1 MAQASLE
8 ILGGKAV
15 RRMFDIAAQKM
26 GPELSKEMNASALTI
41 EKTAKRLAPG
51 NFGKLRQS
59 IKHNIGEPLMKSVYS
74 ELGYAPYIE
83 FGTGKKVFKT
93 KSGGVVNSK
102 YKAYASRFKGNG
114 KGDYKEML
122 EALILYVKRKK
133 LAGTYKVK
141 SKRRVGNKEKR
152 LEEDTRL
159 AKTMAYFILKNGI
172 PAQPFLIPAYDEERP
187 KLIKRIQQL
196 LKFK

>member
-15 RRMFDIAAQKM
+15 RRMFAIAAQKM

-51 NFGKLRQS
+51 NLGKLRQS
-59 IKHNIGEPLMKSVYS
+59 IKHNIGEPLMKTVYS
-74 ELGYAPYIE
+74 DLGYAPYIE

-93 KSGGVVNSK
+93 KGGGEVPSK
-102 YKAYASRFKGNG
+102 YKSYASKFKGKG
-114 KGDYKEML
+114 KGDYYDFL
-122 EALILYVKRKK
+122 NAILDWVKRKK
-133 LAGTYKVK
+133 LAQITNSYTG
-141 SKRRVGNKEKR
+141 RRRTSQADLLLVAE
-152 LEEDTRL
+152 TV
-159 AKTMAYFILKNGI
+159 AWHILKNGI

>member
-51 NFGKLRQS
+51 NLGTLRQS
-59 IKHNIGEPLMKSVYS
+59 IKHNIGEPLRKSVYS
-74 ELGYAPYIE
+74 ELSYAPYIE

-93 KSGGVVNSK
+93 KGGGSVNSK
-102 YKAYASRFKGNG
+102 YKAYASKFKGKG
-114 KGDYKEML
+114 KGGFDDL
-122 EALILYVKRKK
+122 LLALVHYVKRKK
-133 LAGTYKVK
+133 LAGTYKIK
-141 SKRRVGNKEKR
+141 SKRRVGNANQR
-152 LEEDTRL
+152 LDEDLRV
-159 AKTMAYFILKNGI
+159 AERMAYFILKNGI
-172 PAQPFLIPAYDEERP
+172 NAQPFLIPAYDEERP

>member
-51 NFGKLRQS
+51 NLGTLRQS
-59 IKHNIGEPLMKSVYS
+59 IKHNIGEPLRKSVYS
-74 ELGYAPYIE
+74 ELSYAPYIE
-83 FGTGKKVFKT
+83 FGTGKKVFKI
-93 KSGGVVNSK
+93 KGGGEVPSK
-102 YKAYASRFKGNG
+102 YRAYAAKFKGKG
-114 KGDYKEML
+114 RGDYYDFL
-122 EALILYVKRKK
+122 NAILDWVKRKK
-133 LAGTYKVK
+133 LAQITNSYTGRKNT
-141 SKRRVGNKEKR
+141 SKDDLILVAE
-152 LEEDTRL
+152 TI
-159 AKTMAYFILKNGI
+159 AWHILKNGI

>member
-51 NFGKLRQS
+51 NLGTLRQS
-59 IKHNIGEPLMKSVYS
+59 IKHNIGEPLRKSVYS
-74 ELGYAPYIE
+74 ELSYAPYIE
-83 FGTGKKVFKT
+83 FGTGKKVFKI
-93 KSGGVVNSK
+93 KGGGEVPSK
-102 YKAYASRFKGNG
+102 YRAYAAKFKGKG
-114 KGDYKEML
+114 RGDYYDFL
-122 EALILYVKRKK
+122 NAILDWVKRKK
-133 LAGTYKVK
+133 LAQITNSYTGRKNT
-141 SKRRVGNKEKR
+141 SKDDLILVAE
-152 LEEDTRL
+152 TI
-159 AKTMAYFILKNGI
+159 AWHILKNGI

-187 KLIKRIQQL
+187 KLIKRIQPL

>member
-41 EKTAKRLAPG
+41 EENAKRLAPG
-51 NFGKLRQS
+51 DFGKLRQS
-59 IKHNIGEPLMKSVYS
+59 IKHNIGEPLMKTVYS
-74 ELGYAPYIE
+74 ELHYAPYIE
-83 FGTGKKVFKT
+83 FGTGKKVFKI
-93 KSGGVVNSK
+93 KGGDEVPSK
-102 YKAYASRFKGNG
+102 YRAYAAKFKGKG
-114 KGDYKEML
+114 KGDYYDFL
-122 EALILYVKRKK
+122 NAILDWVKRKK
-133 LAGTYKVK
+133 LAQITNSYTGRKRT
-141 SKRRVGNKEKR
+141 SKADLLLVAE
-152 LEEDTRL
+152 TV
-159 AKTMAYFILKNGI
+159 AWHILKNGI
-172 PAQPFLIPAYDEERP
+172 PAQPFLIPAYEKERP